1 MAGGR
6 DYPFSVSPAEL
17 ERIARQSA
25 RFAPATLRVFREA
38 GVRPGMRV
46 LDAGCGTGD
55 STRLAA
61 ELVGPT
67 GAVVGVDRD
76 PDVLAVA
83 RARADAS
90 VEFIEGDFRWTALP
104 GPFDAV
110 VGRFVLT
117 FQSDLVAALRALIAA
132 VRPGGVLA
140 FVEIDRTPTFVSM
153 PQLPLWEQIGALV
166 GEALTRLGAGRHTG
180 LELAPA
186 LQDAGLA
193 DVRVQVV
200 DAFLQYPGDRFFSA
214 SLVGLLRSML
224 PTLEAAGIVTAESIG
239 LDTLEERLVAEV
251 DTVRGV
257 GRGPLVFA
265 GWGVVPDG
273 RRDAGL

>member
-6 DYPFSVSPAEL
+6 DYPFTVSPAEL

-38 GVRPGMRV
+38 GLRPGMRV
-46 LDAGCGTGD
+46 LDVGCGTGD

-61 ELVGPT
+61 SLVAPAG
-67 GAVVGVDRD
+67 GVVGIDRD
-76 PDVLAVA
+76 PDILAVA
-83 RARADAS
+83 RAHAQSGAPLEL
-90 VEFIEGDFRWTALP
+90 VEGDFRSAALP

-110 VGRFVLT
+110 IGRFVLT
-117 FQSDLVAALRALIAA
+117 FQSDLVAALRVLVRQA
-132 VRPGGVLA
+132 RPGGVLA

-153 PQLPLWEQIGALV
+153 PQLPLWERTGALV
-166 GEALTRLGAGRHTG
+166 GEALTRTGTGQHTG

-186 LQDAGLA
+186 LLAAGLV

-214 SLVGLLRSML
+214 SLVALLRSML
-224 PTLEAAGIVTAESIG
+224 PMLEGAGIVTAEAIG

-251 DTVRGV
+251 DAVRGV
-257 GRGPLVFA
+257 GRGPLVFGA
-265 GWGVVPDG
+265 WGVVP
-273 RRDAGL
+273 A

>member
-38 GVRPGMRV
+38 GLRPGMRV
-46 LDAGCGTGD
+46 LDVGCGTGD

-61 ELVGPT
+61 SLVAPA

-76 PDVLAVA
+76 PDMLAIA
-83 RARADAS
+83 RAQSQPDAPIEL
-90 VEFIEGDFRWTALP
+90 VEGDFRSAVLP

-117 FQSDLVAALRALIAA
+117 FQQDLVAALRPLVRQ
-132 VRPGGVLA
+132 VRPGGVLG
-140 FVEIDRTPTFVSM
+140 FVEIDRTPTFVSL
-153 PQLPLWEQIGALV
+153 PQLPLWEQVGALV
-166 GEALTRLGAGRHTG
+166 GEALTRTGTGRHTG

-186 LQDAGLA
+186 LLAAGLV
-193 DVRVQVV
+193 DVRAQVI
-200 DAFLQYPGDRFFSA
+200 DAFLQYPGDRFGSA

-224 PTLEAAGIVTAESIG
+224 PTLAAAGIVTADAIG

-257 GRGPLVFA
+257 GRGPLVFGA
-265 GWGVVPDG
+265 WGVVP
-273 RRDAGL
+273 A

>member
-38 GVRPGMRV
+38 GVGPGMRV
-46 LDAGCGTGD
+46 LDVGCGTGD
-55 STRLAA
+55 STWIAA
-61 ELVGPT
+61 GLVGPT
-67 GAVVGVDRD
+67 GTVVGVDRD
-76 PDVLAVA
+76 PDMLAVA
-83 RARADAS
+83 REQARTGAPL
-90 VEFIEGDFRWTALP
+90 ELIEGDFRSAALP

-117 FQSDLVAALRALIAA
+117 FQSDLVAALRALVRHA
-132 VRPGGVLA
+132 RPGGVLA

-166 GEALTRLGAGRHTG
+166 GGALTRLGAGRHTG
-180 LELAPA
+180 LEMAPA
-186 LQDAGLA
+186 LLAAGLV

-224 PTLEAAGIVTAESIG
+224 PTLEAAGIVTAEAIG

-251 DTVRGV
+251 DAVRGV
-257 GRGPLVFA
+257 GRGPLVFG
-265 GWGVVPDG
+265 GWGFVPT
-273 RRDAGL
+273 

>member
-38 GVRPGMRV
+38 GLRPGMRV

-55 STRLAA
+55 STRVAA

-76 PDVLAVA
+76 PEVLVV
-83 RARADAS
+83 ARADAPGDY
-90 VEFIEGDFRWTALP
+90 VEGDFCSAALP

-117 FQSDLVAALRALIAA
+117 FQRDLVAALRALARQ

-166 GEALTRLGAGRHTG
+166 GEALTRLGAGRYTG
-180 LELAPA
+180 LEMAPA
-186 LQDAGLA
+186 LLAAGLV
-193 DVRVQVV
+193 DVRLQVV

-224 PTLEAAGIVTAESIG
+224 PTLESAGIVTAEAIG

-251 DTVRGV
+251 ETVRGV
-257 GRGPLVFA
+257 GRGPLVFGA
-265 GWGVVPDG
+265 CGVVPDG